1 MVTDKKTRDEF
12 IEENLRLVHS
22 LCRRFVGKGIDYD
35 DLYQTGCIGLIKAV
49 DGFDSERG
57 LQFSTYAFPV
67 ILGEIKR
74 LFRDGGAV
82 KVSRS
87 LKELSLKVTKL
98 KAYLELKNGREPTV
112 SELAEELCCS
122 ADEIIEAVC
131 VSQPLMS
138 LTYESENGVREYDLP
153 TVSIEEKTENR
164 LLLDGALKKLQKTE
178 RDIIYYRYY
187 EGLTQ
192 AKTAE
197 KLSMTQVQISRT
209 EKRILKALRGL
220 VI

>member
-12 IEENLRLVHS
+12 IEENLGLVHS
-22 LCRRFVGKGIDYD
+22 LCRRFIGKGIDYD

-49 DGFDSERG
+49 DGFDEQRG

-87 LKELSLKVTKL
+87 LKELSLKVVKL
-98 KAYLELKNGREPTV
+98 KESFEAQNGREPTV
-112 SELAEELCCS
+112 SELSEQLGCTP
-122 ADEIIEAVC
+122 DEVVEAVC
-131 VSQPLMS
+131 VAQPVMS
-138 LTYESENGVREYDLP
+138 LTYESESGVREYDLP
-153 TVSIEEKTENR
+153 TTSIEEDTANR
-164 LLLDGALKKLQKTE
+164 LLLDTAFKNLQKTD

-197 KLSMTQVQISRT
+197 RLSMSQVQISRS
-209 EKRILKALRGL
+209 EKKILKTLRGL
-220 VI
+220 VN

>member
-12 IEENLRLVHS
+12 IEENLGLVHS
-22 LCRRFVGKGIDYD
+22 LCRRFTGKGIDYD
-35 DLYQTGCIGLIKAV
+35 DLYQTGCRGLIKAV
-49 DGFDSERG
+49 DGFDEERG

-74 LFRDGGAV
+74 LFRDGGTV

-87 LKELSLKVTKL
+87 LKELSLKVIKL
-98 KAYLELKNGREPTV
+98 KESFEAQNGREPTV
-112 SELAEELCCS
+112 SELSEQLNCTP
-122 ADEIIEAVC
+122 DEIVEAVC
-131 VSQPLMS
+131 VAQPVMS
-138 LTYESENGVREYDLP
+138 LTYESENGVKEYDLP
-153 TVSIEEKTENR
+153 TTNIEEDMANR
-164 LLLDGALKKLQKTE
+164 LLLDTAFKNLQKTD

-197 KLSMTQVQISRT
+197 RLSMSQVQISRS
-209 EKRILKALRGL
+209 EKKILKTLRGL
-220 VI
+220 VN

>member
-12 IEENLRLVHS
+12 IEENLGLVHS

-49 DGFDSERG
+49 DGFDQERG

-98 KAYLELKNGREPTV
+98 KANLELKNGREPTV
-112 SELAEELCCS
+112 SELAEELSCS
-122 ADEIIEAVC
+122 ADEIVEAVC
-131 VSQPLMS
+131 VAQPLMS
-138 LTYESENGVREYDLP
+138 LTYQSENGVREYDLP
-153 TVSIEEKTENR
+153 TVSIEENTENR
-164 LLLDGALKKLQKTE
+164 LLLDCAFKKLQKTE

-197 KLSMTQVQISRT
+197 KLSMTQVQISRS
-209 EKRILKALRGL
+209 EKRILKSLRGL
-220 VI
+220 VL

>member
-12 IEENLRLVHS
+12 IEENLGLVHS
-22 LCRRFVGKGIDYD
+22 LCRRFTGKGIDYD

-49 DGFDSERG
+49 DGFDEERG

-74 LFRDGGAV
+74 LFRDGGTV

-87 LKELSLKVTKL
+87 LKELSLKVIKL
-98 KAYLELKNGREPTV
+98 KESFEAQNGREPTV
-112 SELAEELCCS
+112 SELSEQLNCTP
-122 ADEIIEAVC
+122 DEIVEAVC
-131 VSQPLMS
+131 VAQPVMS
-138 LTYESENGVREYDLP
+138 LTYESENGVKEYDLP
-153 TVSIEEKTENR
+153 TTNIEEDMANR
-164 LLLDGALKKLQKTE
+164 LLLDTAFKNLQKTD

-192 AKTAE
+192 AKTE
-197 KLSMTQVQISRT
+197 LRLSMSQVQISRS
-209 EKRILKALRGL
+209 EKKILKTLRGL
-220 VI
+220 VN